1 MQTPVIREKFAAERR
16 ALGLPERTVEEQ
28 RIWEQ
33 GELEAVGG
41 ESAEKL
47 VKEIDAAVKRG
58 DDIGLG
64 EDLEE
69 VAEDFMREEKPGR
82 V

>member
-1 MQTPVIREKFAAERR
+1 MQTPAIREKFAAERR

-33 GELEAVGG
+33 GELQAVGG
-41 ESAEKL
+41 ESVETL
-47 VKEIDAAVKRG
+47 TKEIDAAVKRG
-58 DDIGLG
+58 DDIALG

-69 VAEDFMREEKPGR
+69 VAEEFMREEKPGR
-82 V
+82 P